1 MGDIL
6 TPNIKKTVGNEAKI
20 YYRAMPSIPL
30 VHFLDAF
37 ADPSSFGGTCH
48 PGNRL
53 HEGRTFGHEEK
64 KIA

>member
-37 ADPSSFGGTCH
+37 ADPPPSVGPVIRETGCTKGAH
-48 PGNRL
+48 LAMG
-53 HEGRTFGHEEK
+53 K
-64 KIA
+64 KK